1 MDVEAKPYPA
11 FIRDNP
17 VMAAAFSSFMRW
29 AWEQDA
35 MHDAHSEATGL
46 PRPAPVRSGLDAMI
60 DDATGYTNRYAESFA
75 AWAIDT
81 QWGVEG
87 RDDQDDGT

>member
-1 MDVEAKPYPA
+1 M
-11 FIRDNP
+11 
-17 VMAAAFSSFMRW
+17 
-29 AWEQDA
+29 
-35 MHDAHSEATGL
+35 
-46 PRPAPVRSGLDAMI
+46 
-60 DDATGYTNRYAESFA
+60 TGYTNRYAESFA